1 MLFYSLMTLSK
12 LSYLIISIF
21 ILTTFIHNR
30 VSYAESVIP
39 HNSGEIAVEID
50 CGKDTVLFTK
60 YTPIVR
66 ISLLSDKND
75 ILSQIENLR
84 EQSKVEL
91 GPLVKQYMLTAEK
104 LTQLTTKTDA
114 DTAQTIQ
121 QSKKRLSSAF
131 KAIEKKINAVLTHY
145 QAIIDSRIQQNTL
158 ETFTLPCSGVSRQF
172 QNVAPGKYRIYG
184 ILTFSTTTLRWFEP
198 IIVKYGVQNSFCK
211 GGDRP
216 TVYLT
221 RDNIMNPYWTELNW
235 WSFMNLD
242 FSKHH

>member
-1 MLFYSLMTLSK
+1 VLLYSLMTVSK

-21 ILTTFIHNR
+21 ILTIFTNKY
-30 VSYAESVIP
+30 VSYAESVISP
-39 HNSGEIAVEID
+39 ASVEVAVEID
-50 CGKDTVLFTK
+50 CGKDTALFTK
-60 YTPIVR
+60 YTPIVQ
-66 ISLLSDKND
+66 ISLLSDRND

-91 GPLVKQYMLTAEK
+91 EPLVKQYMLTAEK
-104 LTQLTTKTDA
+104 LTQLTAKTDA
-114 DTAQTIQ
+114 DTTQTIQ

-131 KAIEKKINAVLTHY
+131 KAIEKEINAVLIHY

-158 ETFTLPCSGVSRQF
+158 ETFMLSCSDVSCHF

-184 ILTFSTTTLRWFEP
+184 VMTFSTTTLRWFEP
-198 IIVKYGVQNSFCK
+198 VIVKSGVQNSFCK

>member
-1 MLFYSLMTLSK
+1 MTLSK

-21 ILTTFIHNR
+21 ILTAFINNR
-30 VSYAESVIP
+30 VLYAESFISP
-39 HNSGEIAVEID
+39 DSGEITVEID
-50 CGKDTVLFTK
+50 CGKDMTLFTK

-91 GPLVKQYMLTAEK
+91 EPLVKQYMLTAEK
-104 LTQLTTKTDA
+104 LTQLTAKTDV

-121 QSKKRLSSAF
+121 RSKKRLFIDF
-131 KAIEKKINAVLTHY
+131 KEVGEKIDAVLQHY
-145 QAIIDSRIQQNTL
+145 QTTIDSLIEQNTL
-158 ETFTLPCSGVSRQF
+158 QTLSISSSRATYQF
-172 QNVAPGKYRIYG
+172 SNIAAGKYRIYG
-184 ILTFSTTTLRWFEP
+184 VMTFSTTTLRWFEP
-198 IIVKYGVQNSFCK
+198 IVVKCGVQNSFCQ